1 MRAAGGGSIV
11 NISSI
16 DGLFVTPGTA
26 AYAASK
32 FAVRGLTKTA
42 VLELGRDG
50 IRVNAICP
58 AAGNMDMVI
67 EALLADFDVERLARG
82 MGQGSRNRHAPPLNR
97 LGSPDDVADAALFL
111 ASDESAFVTGADLSV
126 DGGMSVG
133 MIIPGQP
140 GT

>member
-1 MRAAGGGSIV
+1 MRGGGGGSIV

-16 DGLFVTPGTA
+16 DGVFVTPGTA
-26 AYAASK
+26 AYAACK

-42 VLELGRDG
+42 ALELGRFG
-50 IRVNAICP
+50 IRVNAVCP
-58 AAGNMDMVI
+58 AAGNSEMVDGR
-67 EALLADFDVERLARG
+67 AAGRLRLRPASPRPAGAERHRAPIGRRG
-82 MGQGSRNRHAPPLNR
+82 QMS
-97 LGSPDDVADAALFL
+97 DVADAALFL
-111 ASDESAFVTGADLSV
+111 ASDESAFVTGTDLLV